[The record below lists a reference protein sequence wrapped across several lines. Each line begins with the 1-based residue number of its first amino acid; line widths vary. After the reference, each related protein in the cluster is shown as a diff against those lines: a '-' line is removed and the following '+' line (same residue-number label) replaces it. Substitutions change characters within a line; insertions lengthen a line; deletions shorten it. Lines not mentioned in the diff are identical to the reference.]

1 MCRFVPPLDSHG
13 IPMPHSL
20 PPEILDQIAERF
32 RVLAE
37 PTRLRILNV
46 LLDGERTV
54 SELVEETG
62 LNQANVSKHLGLLRS
77 SSFVDRRKEGLYA
90 YYSVADPSVGVLCE
104 VMCGRLEA
112 QAAEQSAL
120 LAT

>member
-1 MCRFVPPLDSHG
+1 MHQP
-13 IPMPHSL
+13 L

-37 PTRLRILNV
+37 PARLRILNV
-46 LLDGERTV
+46 LLAGERTV

-62 LNQANVSKHLGLLRS
+62 LNQANVSKHLGLLRNS
-77 SSFVDRRKEGLYA
+77 HFVDRRKEGLYA
-90 YYSVADPSVGVLCE
+90 FYRVCDPSVGMLCE

-112 QAAEQSAL
+112 QAAEQNAL
-120 LAT
+120 LGTTG

>member
-1 MCRFVPPLDSHG
+1 MSHA
-13 IPMPHSL
+13 L
-20 PPEILDQIAERF
+20 PPEILEQIAERF

-37 PTRLRILNV
+37 PRLRILNV

-54 SELVEETG
+54 SELVEDTG

-90 YYSVADPSVGVLCE
+90 YYSVADPSVAVLCE

-112 QAAEQSAL
+112 QAAEQTAL
-120 LAT
+120 LGS